1 MRVAGLE
8 VDFDLSPCCGGFA
21 TGESARLV
29 SKYRPRVPV
38 LLVTDSAAAAR
49 SCAPCFGVHVNL
61 VQKLPESRFDVS
73 VARLSCCEQPG
84 TPALTFARCLSLYG
98 NHTRDCAA

>member
-1 MRVAGLE
+1 MVRAFATDFYPVAMLP
-8 VDFDLSPCCGGFA
+8 S

-61 VQKLPESRFDVS
+61 VQKLPVSRFDVS
-73 VARLSCCEQPG
+73 VARLPCCEQLG
-84 TPALTFARCLSLYG
+84 RLVLTVAGCVSWYRTG
-98 NHTRDCAA
+98 NPDA